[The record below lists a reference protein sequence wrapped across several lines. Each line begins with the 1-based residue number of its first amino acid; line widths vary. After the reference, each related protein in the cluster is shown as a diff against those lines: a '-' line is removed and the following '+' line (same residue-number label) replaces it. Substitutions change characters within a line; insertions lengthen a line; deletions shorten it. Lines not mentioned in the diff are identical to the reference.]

1 MSSRIVFCIIL
12 FGSVLLFQGFSAS
25 YTSFLS
31 VTTQLKPFETVE
43 QLYSDTDYK
52 VGTRE
57 GVAAAAMFRTIHEPW
72 SGKLID
78 ERWEDSKGLEVAIEK
93 MKKSTYG
100 FMDATQTMLYEL
112 S

>member
-57 GVAAAAMFRTIHEPW
+57 GVAAAAMFRKKAMICVILLKW
-72 SGKLID
+72 DRISS
-78 ERWEDSKGLEVAIEK
+78 WAI
-93 MKKSTYG
+93 M
-100 FMDATQTMLYEL
+100 
-112 S
+112 